1 MSGIQS
7 KNTLHS
13 KKQENA
19 IYNEINQSIKTDL
32 EIIQL
37 RERKDKGIENIKS
50 LKIHAKPKNM
60 KCLEVILCDLGLGK
74 NILHIIPKHDS
85 KK

>member
-37 RERKDKGIENIKS
+37 RERKDKGIVKKEKEM
-50 LKIHAKPKNM
+50 HASFAVLPQTAKVIVTM
-60 KCLEVILCDLGLGK
+60 HDKCLIKMEKIF
-74 NILHIIPKHDS
+74 
-85 KK
+85 